1 MRDSFESSYKKY
13 TFEIIFL
20 TIGFV
25 FFVWFCNSFM
35 VELPHL
41 AWFSQFQ
48 LLEPFFNKRLGL
60 IKILSVKCV
69 THGLLGY
76 NLLFLLNTVCFKMTT
91 FFDVYL
97 NDVMVLIIG
106 IVSVFQLRKL
116 SAKKD
121 YSYLIALFLVCLTA
135 FSSIQLS
142 SGAMETQV
150 RLGILFF
157 VLASLYIDKIL
168 INNYSKKD
176 LIWAV
181 ILIFLSI
188 NLFGTAYSFA
198 AVPVIFLVCLIAFI
212 KNRKIDIARLSV
224 IISYLFATILYFIQY
239 FYLVDGFNRGKN
251 GSLLMCLVEIIT
263 HPFEAIRAI
272 CGYNA
277 SGLIGSAGF
286 LDGKVS
292 SRFYFALGAVV
303 TAIMIFAVIKFIQ
316 LKIYKK
322 TFIPVLFMGYSF
334 FVPLLVMLDRDI
346 SLEWVINEWYVV
358 HTKLGIIGTI
368 MILCYVFQCTN
379 VKSLNKV
386 ITIGSLAVIFVFAL
400 YGNILHVKRA
410 QHVRA
415 YYEAK
420 QPYLFAQSIEELPVD
435 GNGLTP
441 LLATPEDT
449 MKAIALMKKYRLS
462 VYKYYGAFEKYLKM
476 FGKYEP
482 GSTRDTIN
490 VLSGIYDDFWLEK
503 VSEFELK
510 TKSSGEVTLKFYYN
524 GELSGNE
531 TGKIYVN
538 SEFVKE
544 FQIINEITNV
554 TFTTVP
560 LSKVTIK
567 TENNFDRAIDNR
579 KASTI
584 LMDVQ
589 CQ

>member
-1 MRDSFESSYKKY
+1 MKAAIKKY
-13 TFEIIFL
+13 KFEIIFL

-25 FFVWFCNSFM
+25 FFVWFCNSYM

-48 LLEPFFNKRLGL
+48 LLEPFFNKRLDL
-60 IKILSVKCV
+60 IKILSVKCG

-97 NDVMVLIIG
+97 NDLIVLIIG
-106 IVSVFQLRKL
+106 IVSVCQLRKL

-121 YSYLIALFLVCLTA
+121 FSYLIALFLVCFTA

-142 SGAMETQV
+142 SGTMETQV

-168 INNYSKKD
+168 INDYSKKD
-176 LIWAV
+176 LIWA
-181 ILIFLSI
+181 ITLIFLSM
-188 NLFGTAYSFA
+188 NVFGTAYSFA
-198 AVPVIFLVCLIAFI
+198 GVPVIFLVCIIIFV
-212 KNRKIDIARLSV
+212 KNRKLDIARLSV
-224 IISYLFATILYFIQY
+224 IISYVFATILYFIQY
-239 FYLVDGFNRGKN
+239 FYLVDGFNRGKE

-263 HPFEAIRAI
+263 HPLEVIRAI

-303 TAIMIFAVIKFIQ
+303 SAIMIFAVIKFIQ
-316 LKIYKK
+316 LKIYKQ
-322 TFIPVLFMGYSF
+322 TFIPVLFIGYSF
-334 FVPLLVMLDRDI
+334 FVPLLVMLDREI

-358 HTKLGIIGTI
+358 NTKLGIIGTI
-368 MILCYVFQCTN
+368 MILFYIFQRSALN
-379 VKSLNKV
+379 SLSKV
-386 ITIGSLAVIFVFAL
+386 VTIGSLAVIFVFSL

-410 QHVRA
+410 KPVRA

-449 MKAIALMKKYRLS
+449 MKAIGLMKKYRLS
-462 VYKYYGAFEKYLKM
+462 VYKHYGAFEKYLKM

-490 VLSGIYDDFWLEK
+490 VLSGVYDDFWLEK
-503 VSEFELK
+503 LSEFELK
-510 TKSSGEVTLKFYYN
+510 TKGKGEVTLKFYYN
-524 GELSGNE
+524 GELSGSE
-531 TGKIYVN
+531 TGKIYVDGD
-538 SEFVKE
+538 FARD
-544 FQIINEITNV
+544 FLITGDV
-554 TFTTVP
+554 TEVSFTAP
-560 LSKVTIK
+560 ISSKVSIK
-567 TENNFDRAIDNR
+567 IENDFDRAIDNR
-579 KASTI
+579 KASVI
-584 LMDVQ
+584 LMEVQ
-589 CQ
+589 CG

>member
-1 MRDSFESSYKKY
+1 MFKAAIKKY
-13 TFEIIFL
+13 KFEIIFL
-20 TIGFV
+20 TIGLV
-25 FFVWFCNSFM
+25 FFVWFCNSYM

-41 AWFSQFQ
+41 TWFGHLQ
-48 LLEPFFNKRLGL
+48 LLEPFFNGKLNL
-60 IKILSVKCV
+60 FNLLAVKAA
-69 THGLLGY
+69 TTGLLGY
-76 NLLFLLNTVCFKMTT
+76 NLLFLLNVVCFKMTT

-97 NDVMVLIIG
+97 NDLIVLIIG
-106 IVSVFQLRKL
+106 IVSVCQLRKL

-121 YSYLIALFLVCLTA
+121 FSYLIALFLVCFTA

-157 VLASLYIDKIL
+157 VLTSIYVDQIL
-168 INNYSKKD
+168 TDNYSKKD
-176 LIWAV
+176 LILAI
-181 ILIFLSI
+181 ILIFLSM
-188 NLFGTAYSFA
+188 NVFGSAYSFA
-198 AVPVIFLVCLIAFI
+198 AIPTVFLVCFVAFI
-212 KNRKIDIARLSV
+212 KNSKVDIARFIVVLSYV
-224 IISYLFATILYFIQY
+224 LSAIAYFLQY
-239 FYLVDGFNRGKN
+239 FVLVPGPWRLSE
-251 GSLLMCLVEIIT
+251 GSFFSHILDMLK
-263 HPFEAIRAI
+263 HPFEVIRAI

-303 TAIMIFAVIKFIQ
+303 TAIMIFAVIKFVQ
-316 LKIYKK
+316 LKIYKQ
-322 TFIPVLFMGYSF
+322 TFIPVLFIGYSL
-334 FVPLLVMLDRDI
+334 FVPLLVMLDREI

-368 MILCYVFQCTN
+368 MILFYVFQCTN
-379 VKSLNKV
+379 VKGLSKV
-386 ITIGSLAVIFVFAL
+386 VTIGSLAVIFVFSL

-410 QHVRA
+410 KPVRA

-449 MKAIALMKKYRLS
+449 MNAIGLMKKYRLS
-462 VYKYYGAFEKYLKM
+462 VYKHYGAFEKYLKM

-490 VLSGIYDDFWLEK
+490 VLSGVYDDFWLEK

-510 TKSSGEVTLKFYYN
+510 TKSKGDVTLKFYYN
-524 GELSGNE
+524 GELSGSE
-531 TGKIYVN
+531 TGKIYVDGDFVR
-538 SEFVKE
+538 EF
-544 FQIINEITNV
+544 IITGDVTEIS
-554 TFTTVP
+554 FTAP
-560 LSKVTIK
+560 ISSKVAIK
-567 TENNFDRAIDNR
+567 IETDFDRAIGNR
-579 KASTI
+579 FASMI
-584 LMDVQ
+584 LMEVQ
-589 CQ
+589 CE